1 MTKRGA
7 SEPPPRRAE
16 LERQLSADIRAIT
29 ARSDRVGRHYARV
42 NDVSN
47 SDFHALLHIMV
58 AETAGAPLTLAQLRQ
73 RMDVSP
79 PAITYLVDRMIE
91 AGHIRRE
98 PDPEDR
104 RKWLLRYETRGM
116 TLAHTF
122 FTPLG
127 GHIRDALADMSDRDL
142 VAAHRVFLAMIG
154 AMAKFED
161 ELAAPEQHDD
171 SAELGRGA
179 PPPGRRRQGAAR
191 NGAPKR

>member
-7 SEPPPRRAE
+7 SEPPPRRTE
-16 LERQLSADIRAIT
+16 LEKQLSADIRAIT

-104 RKWLLRYETRGM
+104 RKWLLRYESRGM

-122 FTPLG
+122 FMPLG
-127 GHIRDALADMSDRDL
+127 AHIRAALADMPDQDL
-142 VAAHRVFLAMIG
+142 LAAHRVFTAMID
-154 AMAKFED
+154 AMSTFED
-161 ELAAPEQHDD
+161 EMSAGESRD
-171 SAELGRGA
+171 SAEFGRGA
-179 PPPGRRRQGAAR
+179 ATTRRRAAR
-191 NGAPKR
+191 SDGSRP